1 MFKFEPQLRTSS
13 FVTWSTALYLKISP
27 TGKKSPQLSA
37 KSAALEVFLHQIVG
51 HLQTFDQSFFPLKN
65 LNQLSF
71 DIDLPPTSLL
81 GVTAIFWRNCPFPS
95 ENAFGTLCLTR
106 KGWLL
111 GWAQSNALNI
121 SEVHHFKSCSYFLH
135 RIYILLIL
143 LTRPAGLSMATFGKV
158 PLPAPSLC
166 PAHPPPRS
174 GELFFC
180 QTSLEDMRSKRT
192 TLRNSCNS
200 AK

>member
-1 MFKFEPQLRTSS
+1 MIDRTVFEDLSHRQ
-13 FVTWSTALYLKISP
+13 
-27 TGKKSPQLSA
+27 KSPQLSA

-121 SEVHHFKSCSYFLH
+121 SEVHQLSSCSYFLH
-135 RIYILLIL
+135 RIYTLLIL

-158 PLPAPSLC
+158 PLSAPSLC